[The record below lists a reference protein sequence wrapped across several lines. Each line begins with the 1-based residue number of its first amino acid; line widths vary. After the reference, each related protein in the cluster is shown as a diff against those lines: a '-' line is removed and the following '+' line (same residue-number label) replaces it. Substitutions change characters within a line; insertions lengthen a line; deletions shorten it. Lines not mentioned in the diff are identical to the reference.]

1 MSTQV
6 PESQRR
12 AHLLAGVAGI
22 LLLAWGGLVLLT
34 WAHLGW
40 NIRFSP
46 SHYGPPQGWELPVE
60 QLRALGAFVAL
71 TLCGWGWGRWLGIGL
86 GVLPERA
93 GVARLAVMTALGQVA
108 VALLVFTVGVARLLP
123 WGLLVVVVGLV
134 GLRGEWWVWR
144 GSALG
149 RRRLSTGG
157 AALLV
162 LAALSIGLAF
172 VLAFAPMEES
182 DGVRY
187 HVFGPQEFLKAGGIV
202 GLPYH
207 AFTNLPFQVEM
218 LFLAALA
225 FANERATQPMHWSS
239 LPLALAF
246 LWLLAERVMRV
257 LRARRGTVGDAE
269 AWAFWPLAG
278 AVAGALAPVTLVVS
292 AWPFVDVATLAFGVG
307 SIWALCPGS
316 VRSLDKRLL
325 LSGLLAGAAIGTKLT
340 ALAGAGF
347 TGLVVLVLLAS
358 RTRRLARLLLFVLP
372 LVVVPAP
379 WFAKNLVLHGN
390 PVYPAA
396 WGIFG
401 GPEWTAEADALY
413 KRKAAMKGRE
423 KRLANLPLS
432 PLDATLFWG
441 DYEKHNPG
449 PAMLALLPAAL
460 VGLGIGLW
468 RRSAV
473 MGLLALHL
481 IGGWVFWFFTYQS
494 VRFLM
499 FHLAVTAVVGTCTLG
514 WLVRG
519 RPRLRRVAAGLVAAL
534 AMAGA
539 AWHAYY
545 SLAMNY
551 KRPLHGALGIV
562 SGQQYLSTNLNF
574 YDAVEWLNLNV
585 QPGESVFYIGEHRGA
600 YARYPVELSDWF
612 DVPRLLVEIRA
623 TPDNDL
629 MIRSWRERGIRYLLW
644 NYEELGLYEWTDF
657 EPRFQPDEWKR
668 YEALRERL
676 LPLRALVF
684 RPREHVLVID
694 LSLVR

>member
-1 MSTQV
+1 M
-6 PESQRR
+6 PESQSPARPLT
-12 AHLLAGVAGI
+12 AVAVA
-22 LLLAWGGLVLLT
+22 LLLVWGGLVLLA
-34 WAHLGW
+34 WSQLAWKIGFH
-40 NIRFSP
+40 P
-46 SHYGPPQGWELPVE
+46 SLYGPPQGWEFPAE

-71 TLCGWGWGRWLGIGL
+71 TLCGWGWGRWLGRGL
-86 GVLPERA
+86 DILPERA

-108 VALLVFTVGVARLLP
+108 MALVIFAVGVARLLP

-134 GLRGEWWVWR
+134 GLRGEGSVWK
-144 GSALG
+144 GVALG
-149 RRRLSTGG
+149 RRRLPAGA

-172 VLAFAPMEES
+172 LLSFAPMDES

-187 HVFGPQEFLKAGGIV
+187 HVFGPQEYLKAGGIV
-202 GLPYH
+202 GLPHH

-257 LRARRGTVGDAE
+257 LRARRESVGNAE
-269 AWAFWPLAG
+269 AWGFWPVAG
-278 AVAGALAPVTLVVS
+278 AVAGALAPVTLVVA
-292 AWPFVDVATLAFGVG
+292 AWPFVDVATLAFGVA

-316 VRSLDKRLL
+316 LRSFDKRLL

-340 ALAGAGF
+340 AVAGAGF
-347 TGLVVLVLLAS
+347 TGLVVLGLLAS
-358 RTRRLARLLLFVLP
+358 RPRKFVRLLLFVVP
-372 LVVVPAP
+372 LMVVPAP
-379 WFAKNLVLHGN
+379 WFAKNVVLHGN

-396 WGIFG
+396 WGFFG
-401 GPEWTAEADALY
+401 GPEWTDEADALY

-423 KRLANLPLS
+423 KTLANLPLS

-449 PAMLALLPAAL
+449 PAMLALLPATL
-460 VGLGIGLW
+460 VGLGIGLARR

-473 MGLLALHL
+473 MALLALHL
-481 IGGWVFWFFTYQS
+481 IGGWGFWFFTYQS

-499 FHLAVTAVVGTCTLG
+499 FHLAVTAVVGVCALG
-514 WLVRG
+514 WLTRA
-519 RPRLRRVAAGLVAAL
+519 RPRLRLAAGGLVIL
-534 AMAGA
+534 LTIAGA

-545 SLAMNY
+545 SLATNY

-585 QPGESVFYIGEHRGA
+585 QPGESVLYIGEHRGT

-629 MIRSWRERGIRYLLW
+629 MIRSWRERGVRYLLW

-657 EPRFQPDEWKR
+657 EPRFQLDEWKR

-684 RPREHVLVID
+684 RPRQHVLVID